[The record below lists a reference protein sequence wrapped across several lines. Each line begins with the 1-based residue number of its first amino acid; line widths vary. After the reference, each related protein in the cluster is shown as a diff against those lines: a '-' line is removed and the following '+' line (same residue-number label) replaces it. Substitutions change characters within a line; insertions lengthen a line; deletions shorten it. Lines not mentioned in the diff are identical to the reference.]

1 MPYTE
6 MVVSIVVA
14 AGFVLGAI
22 YLFRLVAVAIMHRT
36 IRKAIDRDP
45 SAAEPLLERLAAP
58 PEAKESGDDRT
69 ATLLIAFGVAMVVA
83 SLVIGDSS
91 WIRYPIAGAVFPLI
105 IGSAL
110 WLRHYLL
117 NRRQRTDSADGQ

>member
-6 MVVSIVVA
+6 MVVSIAVA

-45 SAAEPLLERLAAP
+45 SAAEPLLERLATPA
-58 PEAKESGDDRT
+58 EVKERGDDRT

-91 WIRYPIAGAVFPLI
+91 WIRYPIAGAIFPLF
-105 IGSAL
+105 IGIAL
-110 WLRHYLL
+110 WLRHYAI
-117 NRRQRTDSADGQ
+117 NRSRRTDSAEQQ

>member
-6 MVVSIVVA
+6 MVVSIAVA
-14 AGFVLGAI
+14 AGLVLGAI
-22 YLFRLVAVAIMHRT
+22 HLFRLFGTMILHRT

-45 SAAEPLLERLAAP
+45 NAAEPLLERLAVPADV
-58 PEAKESGDDRT
+58 KERGDDRT

-91 WIRYPIAGAVFPLI
+91 WIRYPIAGAAFPLI
-105 IGSAL
+105 IGIAL
-110 WLRHYLL
+110 WLRHYAI
-117 NRRQRTDSADGQ
+117 NRSRRTDSAEQQ